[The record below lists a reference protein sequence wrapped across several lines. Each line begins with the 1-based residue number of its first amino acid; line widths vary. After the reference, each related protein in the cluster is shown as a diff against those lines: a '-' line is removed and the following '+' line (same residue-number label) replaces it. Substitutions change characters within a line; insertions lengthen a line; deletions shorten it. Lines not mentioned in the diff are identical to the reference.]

1 MRLSHLSLQN
11 FRNYGDAAIEFGD
24 GNVHL
29 FVGHNGAGK
38 TNILEAVSVLSLTKS
53 CLNADDEEVVGWGRE
68 FFRVRGEGLCDD
80 GAEITA
86 EVVSQFAPKRGKAC
100 FLHDVKKGIGEMV
113 GAIPSVVFLPQDL
126 ELFTGSPAQR
136 RAYLDRLLSQVSPS
150 YLETFLMY
158 QKILK
163 QRNALLRSIAQ
174 GVSKEEDLS
183 VWDLRVAETGAV
195 ITMRRLELVGVL
207 QCSLLQELRT
217 LGESFDDGQIVYERK
232 GEGRTTE
239 ELCAELIELLQMN
252 RRRDIVLQSTSV
264 GPHRDDWTIVA
275 DGHPLPSFAS
285 RGQQR
290 AAVLAL
296 LMLQISYLELQRGE
310 RPIVLLDDV
319 FSELDEEHEAALLK
333 SFSSHQVFI
342 TATYVPPTLGD
353 AALWHVEEG
362 KVERGNQAIKVAR
375 RPRKAP

>member
-1 MRLSHLSLQN
+1 MKLSRLSLQN
-11 FRNYGDAAIEFGD
+11 FRNYGDASIEFEGE
-24 GNVHL
+24 NVHL
-29 FVGHNGAGK
+29 FVGPNGAGK

-53 CLNADDEEVVGWGRE
+53 CLSADDEEVVRWGE
-68 FFRVRGEGLCDD
+68 QFFRVRGEGTTDD
-80 GAEITA
+80 GEEITG

-100 FLHDVKKGIGEMV
+100 FLNDVRRGIGEMV

-136 RAYLDRLLSQVSPS
+136 RSYFDRLLSQVSPA
-150 YLETFLMY
+150 YLETFLAY

-174 GVSKEEDLS
+174 GVSREEDLS
-183 VWDLRVAETGAV
+183 VWDERVAQTGSV
-195 ITMRRLELVGVL
+195 ITLRRLELVEVL
-207 QCSLLQELRT
+207 QCSLLQELRS
-217 LGESFDDGQIVYERK
+217 LGESFADAKIVYERK
-232 GEGRTTE
+232 GEGRTEE
-239 ELCAELIELLQMN
+239 ELSAELAELLQMN

-319 FSELDEEHEAALLK
+319 FSELDDAHQHALLD
-333 SFSSHQVFI
+333 SFSTHQVLI
-342 TATYVPPTLGD
+342 TATHVPPLLGS
-353 AALWHVEEG
+353 AVLWRVEEG
-362 KVERGNQAIKVAR
+362 RVGRKEVMKV
-375 RPRKAP
+375 